1 MNATPAQ
8 VWRALTDPKVIR
20 KWSGAEAVF
29 PTEAVAEYSLW
40 DGSIVGRVLEMEPH
54 ERLVQTWEPENW
66 MTEDS
71 VATFTLTPVGKR
83 TRVDLVHINVED
95 WDYVGTNAGWD
106 IYYLGAIKRMFDTKA
121 AKERKAAKKAAAKKA
136 ETRRA
141 AKTRKGVA
149 RRKKAA

>member
-1 MNATPAQ
+1 
-8 VWRALTDPKVIR
+8 
-20 KWSGAEAVF
+20 
-29 PTEAVAEYSLW
+29 
-40 DGSIVGRVLEMEPH
+40 
-54 ERLVQTWEPENW
+54 
-66 MTEDS
+66 
-71 VATFTLTPVGKR
+71 LTPVGKR